1 MKKIS
6 ILLISLLISAQIFS
20 QDFAQWRGLNRDGKY
35 IESGLLKSWP
45 VDGPELLW
53 HFDDLGEGHA
63 SAAIANDKIYTAGT
77 IDEIG
82 YIFALNLKGE
92 LQWKVKY
99 GAEWTQSWPGVRSTP
114 LIVDEKLYLLSGFGI
129 LSCMNTLDGS
139 LLWEIDFM
147 KEYGGLN
154 IQWGYCENLLV
165 DGNQLFVTVGGPD
178 ANIVSVNK
186 NDGKLIWKSK
196 GKGEKSAY
204 GSPALIIHNGRK
216 LIITHT
222 EFSILGLD
230 AMNGE
235 MLWSHE
241 KKNKWAVHPN
251 TPIYHEGQLYCV
263 SGYGAGGIMLKLS
276 ENGEEVT
283 EIWKNISLDNQMGG
297 VILLDGK
304 LYGGGQASKKWICLD
319 WESGEEIFVTK
330 EVQRGNSIYADGLIY
345 FYDERG
351 LVNLIDPDGENTKL
365 ISQFRVPFGEAQHWA
380 HLVIDNK
387 KLYVRHGS
395 SLMVYSIAE

>member
-99 GAEWTQSWPGVRSTP
+99 GTEWTQSWPGVRSTP

-129 LSCMNTLDGS
+129 LTCMNTLDGS

>member
-129 LSCMNTLDGS
+129 LTCMNTLDGS